1 MDVENISMK
10 HFFNNLKKTNY
21 FDTPVKHIYKTA
33 IYELK
38 KYDQLYETQNYD
50 NSVQWATFKEEL
62 KLSYKFLNDLN
73 DISTNVDVICLWF
86 FKERSDRD
94 KGTKDIEI
102 GDKIITYFPN
112 SLLITEAKIIIKK
125 RKKYITR
132 RPCLQIELPLNK
144 YNDIISNLK

>member
-1 MDVENISMK
+1 M
-10 HFFNNLKKTNY
+10 
-21 FDTPVKHIYKTA
+21 
-33 IYELK
+33 
-38 KYDQLYETQNYD
+38 
-50 NSVQWATFKEEL
+50 
-62 KLSYKFLNDLN
+62 
-73 DISTNVDVICLWF
+73 WF

-94 KGTKDIEI
+94 KGTNDIEI

>member
-1 MDVENISMK
+1 MK
-10 HFFNNLKKTNY
+10 HFFNNLKKTDY

-33 IYELK
+33 IYELT

-73 DISTNVDVICLWF
+73 NISTNVDVICLWF

-102 GDKIITYFPN
+102 GDKIIT
-112 SLLITEAKIIIKK
+112 
-125 RKKYITR
+125 
-132 RPCLQIELPLNK
+132 
-144 YNDIISNLK
+144 